1 MALPPDETGALGPS
15 RTFSEPSATR
25 HALGARLNWRRLQ
38 RVRQVNYGVVCMG
51 SIVAGLVLNPASLV
65 WMALLA
71 CAWVYMFM
79 VRGSTPLVVNG
90 HEVTPQQKLYG
101 MGAFSGA
108 AAQGSS
114 RRQSMP
120 AGACK

>member
-1 MALPPDETGALGPS
+1 M
-15 RTFSEPSATR
+15 
-25 HALGARLNWRRLQ
+25 
-38 RVRQVNYGVVCMG
+38 RQVNYGVVCMG